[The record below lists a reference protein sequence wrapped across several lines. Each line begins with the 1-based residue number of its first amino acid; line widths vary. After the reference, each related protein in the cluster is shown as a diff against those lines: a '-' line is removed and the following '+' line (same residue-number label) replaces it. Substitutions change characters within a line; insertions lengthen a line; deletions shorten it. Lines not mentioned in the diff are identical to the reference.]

1 LKASAQK
8 VETNKGEK
16 LPRKADVAIAAL
28 LSQPTMADAA
38 KEAGVSESTLW
49 RWLQQTDFQSKYKE
63 AQRCVVDSSLGKLQA
78 ATSEAVN
85 TLRRNLTCGKAGDEI
100 RAAAVILDQS
110 AKYLELYELR
120 ERIAHLEAKLKDR
133 EDGA

>member
-1 LKASAQK
+1 MKATAQK
-8 VETNKGEK
+8 EEINKSEK

-28 LSQPTMADAA
+28 LSQPTMAEAA
-38 KEAGVSESTLW
+38 KEAGVSETTLW
-49 RWLQQTDFQSKYKE
+49 RWLQSPDFQSKYKE

-78 ATSEAVN
+78 ATSEAVH

-120 ERIAHLEAKLKDR
+120 ERIAHLESKLKDR
-133 EDGA
+133 QDGA

>member
-1 LKASAQK
+1 MPVSSNKISAFSIT
-8 VETNKGEK
+8 VHS
-16 LPRKADVAIAAL
+16 P
-28 LSQPTMADAA
+28 
-38 KEAGVSESTLW
+38 
-49 RWLQQTDFQSKYKE
+49 F
-63 AQRCVVDSSLGKLQA
+63 
-78 ATSEAVN
+78 
-85 TLRRNLTCGKAGDEI
+85 LTTGDEI